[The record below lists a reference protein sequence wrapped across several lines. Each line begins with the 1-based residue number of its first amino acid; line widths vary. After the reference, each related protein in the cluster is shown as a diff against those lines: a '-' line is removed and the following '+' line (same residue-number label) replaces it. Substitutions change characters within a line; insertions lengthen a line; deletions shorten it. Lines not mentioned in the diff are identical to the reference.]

1 MLASLYTNTV
11 LGSAAP
17 NLIRP
22 SDGTAVS
29 GQMEFD
35 IADVQALI
43 NDGRFDAVVLHE
55 LAVSLFPII
64 VVTILFAYPNRIF
77 CSLMM

>member
-11 LGSAAP
+11 LGSAGP
-17 NLIRP
+17 NMART
-22 SDGTAVS
+22 SDGTAIS

-35 IADVQALI
+35 IADVQDLI
-43 NDGRFDAVVLHE
+43 NDGSFEAVILHE
-55 LAVSLFPII
+55 MGVSSFTVI
-64 VVTILFAYPNRIF
+64 VVNILFAYANRIF